1 MRDYPVATVAH
12 PRESKQ
18 MFVSTHLVTSVA
30 AVTNT
35 IVYCGRMQNLTF
47 EAPVVAEKPAVA
59 ARCRRSKQA
68 E

>member
-1 MRDYPVATVAH
+1 
-12 PRESKQ
+12 